1 MRTRLSHSFAAC
13 LALGAAV
20 AHADTPR
27 TLRVCADPENL
38 PYSSRDKAGFENAI
52 VEIVARAL
60 DARVEYV
67 WWSQQRG
74 FAHKTLGAGSCDL
87 WPGVATA
94 VTTME
99 TTTPY
104 YRSTY
109 VFVSRR
115 DDHLDI
121 ASFDDPRLKA
131 ARIGVQMIGNDA
143 TNTPPAH
150 ALARRGITA
159 NVRGFMI
166 YDAGSHVS
174 PSPIMQAVADGTVDV
189 AIVWGPAAGWFA
201 QQSKIPLALKPT
213 PRNDG
218 GEWPMTFDISMGVRK
233 GNDVLKADLDRALA
247 KRHDAIAGILD
258 RYGIPHIQRP

>member
-1 MRTRLSHSFAAC
+1 MPEA
-13 LALGAAV
+13 LATA
-20 AHADTPR
+20 R

-38 PYSSRDKAGFENAI
+38 PYSNRNESGFENAI
-52 VEIVARAL
+52 VDVVARAL
-60 DARVEYV
+60 HARVEYV

-74 FAHKTLGAGSCDL
+74 FARKTLGAGSCDL

-99 TTTPY
+99 TTKPY
-104 YRSTY
+104 YRSSY

-115 DDHLDI
+115 DDRLDI
-121 ASFDDPRLKA
+121 TSFDDPRLKS

-166 YDAGSHVS
+166 YDAGSRAA
-174 PSPIMQAVADGTVDV
+174 PSPIMQAVADGAIDV

-201 QQSKIPLALKPT
+201 QQSKIPLALEPT
-213 PRNDG
+213 PPTDG
-218 GEWPMTFDISMGVRK
+218 AEWPMTFDISIGVRK
-233 GNDVLKADLDRALA
+233 GNALLKADLDQALA
-247 KRHDAIAGILD
+247 ASRDAIAGILD
-258 RYGIPHIQRP
+258 RYGVPRIQPP